1 MKPFPFPAAEWR
13 SFAVDRGKSAAR
25 NVSDRPGSYAIGKSP
40 AKGPGHATSRFAT
53 VAPIARR
60 AEKIFALSMQ
70 PNGSIEENRIMT
82 NKRDEWN
89 DEKLI
94 DMLCGGWPGLDKAL
108 SNWSL
113 VDGVTVSAIRLIIA
127 NSHRRLTELLALEKL
142 VARRLNE
149 RANWISPEAH
159 DKRVSELIAANN
171 RELERR
177 RNMRKFVD
185 SVLESELSPA
195 DFQFI
200 KAAARDTI
208 ERDRELSK

>member
-1 MKPFPFPAAEWR
+1 
-13 SFAVDRGKSAAR
+13 
-25 NVSDRPGSYAIGKSP
+25 
-40 AKGPGHATSRFAT
+40 
-53 VAPIARR
+53 
-60 AEKIFALSMQ
+60 
-70 PNGSIEENRIMT
+70 MT